1 MLNDFFALKIL
12 LICLNKSALCQSIL
26 KSKYL
31 CQKKNLDNHFQ
42 HKKQQDYAI
51 TIRTYLKQDQNAQII
66 FLMEKNY
73 FLGIFK

>member
-1 MLNDFFALKIL
+1 M
-12 LICLNKSALCQSIL
+12 S
-26 KSKYL
+26 
-31 CQKKNLDNHFQ
+31 KKNLDNHFQ

-51 TIRTYLKQDQNAQII
+51 TIRIYLKQDQNAQII